1 MSALVAK
8 LELEK
13 AVAAG
18 SPPPAEAPRRLP
30 VESILEFPEVFQPRG
45 PAGHASNAHVRELSK
60 VPRSGHALDPITVFW
75 VGNGWAVIDGHHRL
89 RAYRVADWRDD
100 VPVTAYPGSLD
111 EAMGYAGKL
120 NSGEKLPMSNSEKKA
135 LAWKLTTCTKLSKE
149 RVRLASGM
157 SDGFLSHMRRIRS
170 KLIKENGVS
179 LADIAEMTWLDAQK
193 QAAGG
198 ALEAEAI
205 DRDAWMEEQAQEMA
219 NRILKALGKQGQQ
232 KHEVFAR
239 ALEIYDSRLPNSL
252 REHWDSTLGEL
263 ENIEHAEIDPNSE
276 F

>member
-8 LELEK
+8 QELEQ
-13 AVAAG
+13 AIATR
-18 SPPPAEAPRRLP
+18 SPPPTEAPRKLSI
-30 VESILEFPEVFQPRG
+30 ESIQQFPEVFQPRG
-45 PAGHASNAHVRELSK
+45 PAGYASDAHVRELARA
-60 VPRSGHALDPITVFW
+60 PRGGHALDPMTVFW
-75 VGNGWAVIDGHHRL
+75 VGDGYAVIDGHHRL

-100 VPVTAYPGSLD
+100 VPVKVFSGSLE

-120 NSGEKLPMSNSEKKA
+120 NSGEKLPMSNAEKKA

-157 SDGFLSHMRRIRS
+157 SDGFLSHMRRIHTQ
-170 KLIKENGVS
+170 LLKEKGLAVEGVAAMS
-179 LADIAEMTWLDAQK
+179 WHEAQN
-193 QAAGG
+193 QAAG
-198 ALEAEAI
+198 EAPEKEAI
-205 DRDAWMEEQAQEMA
+205 DREAWLEEQAQEMA

-239 ALEIYDSRLPNSL
+239 ALEIYDSRLPDAL
-252 REHWDSTLGEL
+252 REFWDDERGEVERVAETL
-263 ENIEHAEIDPNSE
+263 DPNEE